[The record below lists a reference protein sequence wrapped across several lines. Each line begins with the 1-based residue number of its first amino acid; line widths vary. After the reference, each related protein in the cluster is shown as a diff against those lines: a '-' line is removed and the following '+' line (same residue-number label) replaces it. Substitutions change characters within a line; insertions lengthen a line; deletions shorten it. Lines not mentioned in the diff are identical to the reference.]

1 MFMLFL
7 CNLLALLF
15 DTTSIFQKPLPAD
28 QLTFLAQFAGKPAHE
43 AVRDKQFR
51 KLMHAALPSCTFH
64 YGWDM
69 PLDEAL
75 DIVLKGSDIPVRIRD
90 GRYVTVSSRGGQ
102 YLAGRGFL
110 WLDIR
115 EGIALGAFY
124 FHPTNGEPTP
134 SVTVFSKQVRE
145 ETLGLTELPA
155 AFAED
160 LSRWSQVAGVPPVTT
175 RYFITGAN
183 KKILL
188 EHDEDY
194 CGPADKASG
203 SPGNR
208 CLQMDADAAD
218 IDLNAA
224 YYLDLTHHAT
234 NGTAWMIDGQDQ
246 AAWIVFRDN
255 TCGAGP
261 DPLGC
266 RIRMTRE
273 RTHGI
278 IKRSPAMH
286 SPAWVHGQAS

>member
-1 MFMLFL
+1 VS
-7 CNLLALLF
+7 N
-15 DTTSIFQKPLPAD
+15 
-28 QLTFLAQFAGKPAHE
+28 
-43 AVRDKQFR
+43 
-51 KLMHAALPSCTFH
+51 HAAA
-64 YGWDM
+64 
-69 PLDEAL
+69 EQVVQ
-75 DIVLKGSDIPVRIRD
+75 DIVSNHGK
-90 GRYVTVSSRGGQ
+90 
-102 YLAGRGFL
+102 A
-110 WLDIR
+110 
-115 EGIALGAFY
+115 IAI
-124 FHPTNGEPTP
+124 P
-134 SVTVFSKQVRE
+134 SVTVFSRQVRGFPNR

-160 LSRWSQVAGVPPVTT
+160 LNRWSQVAGAPPITT

-203 SPGNR
+203 SPGNQ

-234 NGTAWMIDGQDQ
+234 NGTACMINGQDQ
-246 AAWIVFRDN
+246 AAWMVFRDN

-278 IKRSPAMH
+278 IKRNHTPSL
-286 SPAWVHGQAS
+286 VHGQAS